1 MDSIDIFYPIIYF
14 KWGEYASDYAKSE
27 LVTVYSVK
35 FLLKHEKEMECGIFI
50 HRSTWKVATAVAIIF
65 FFEAGQQQDNVY
77 YT

>member
-14 KWGEYASDYAKSE
+14 KWEECASDYAKSE

-35 FLLKHEKEMECGIFI
+35 FLLKHEKEIFQECGIFI

-65 FFEAGQQQDNVY
+65 FWSWSAAR
-77 YT
+77 